1 MERYSLKIEHL
12 LCQISPTA
20 KGMRAIIAQNPYKEI
35 LNVLDGRV
43 SIKSLEKFKM
53 YYQGIDGRNIASLQK
68 ENYNFEILISD
79 LTKII
84 NNIKGEN

>member
-1 MERYSLKIEHL
+1 
-12 LCQISPTA
+12 
-20 KGMRAIIAQNPYKEI
+20 
-35 LNVLDGRV
+35 
-43 SIKSLEKFKM
+43 M
-53 YYQGIDGRNIASLQK
+53 YYRGIDGRNIASLQK